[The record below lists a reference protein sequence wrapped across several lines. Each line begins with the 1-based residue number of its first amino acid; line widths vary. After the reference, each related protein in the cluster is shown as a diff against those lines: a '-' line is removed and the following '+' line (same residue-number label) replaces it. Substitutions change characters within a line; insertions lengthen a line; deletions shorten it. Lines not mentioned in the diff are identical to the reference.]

1 MLVPQR
7 PLPATGGGP
16 FKFRQLAIHLA
27 LVQTNL
33 DVLGATN
40 FYLAQIS
47 NQSNFTALFD
57 QYKIDYL
64 EYTFRPQANATTLV
78 TTSTVPRF
86 ITAIDY
92 DDSNTPGSL
101 AALEEY
107 MSAET
112 HFTDTFTRRFRP
124 KILTMIWD
132 GSNPAPGGSTTAP
145 WIDCAQNLIP
155 HYGLKY
161 GIEAGS
167 VAQTAFQTWFMDL
180 YVGISFR
187 NVR

>member
-1 MLVPQR
+1 MN
-7 PLPATGGGP
+7 GGNL
-16 FKFRQLAIHLA
+16 KVRQLAYSLQ

-40 FYLAQIS
+40 FTLSQVA
-47 NQSNFTALFD
+47 NQANFTALFD
-57 QYKIDYL
+57 QYKVDYL
-64 EYTFRPQANATTLV
+64 EFTFRPQANATTLV
-78 TTSTVPRF
+78 TTSLVPRF

-92 DDSNTPGSL
+92 DDSNTPSSL
-101 AALEEY
+101 VALEEY
-107 MSAET
+107 MSAQT
-112 HFTDTFTRRFRP
+112 HMVDTFTRRFRP

-132 GSNPAPGGSTTAP
+132 GTNPAAGGSTPAP

-155 HYGLKY
+155 HYGIKY

-167 VAQTAFQTWFMDL
+167 VAQTAFQTWHVDH
-180 YVGISFR
+180 YVGLTFR